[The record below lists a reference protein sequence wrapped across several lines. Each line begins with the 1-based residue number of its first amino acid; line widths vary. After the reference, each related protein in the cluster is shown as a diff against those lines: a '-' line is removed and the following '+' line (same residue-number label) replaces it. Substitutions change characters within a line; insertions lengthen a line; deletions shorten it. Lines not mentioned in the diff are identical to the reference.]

1 MSRCSKKKSD
11 ESGFNENYI
20 SLSEALQNADSEF
33 ALVYNSTRSDKRV
46 VDTEL
51 FQPKTRSEEDD
62 LYGYYVVNYDNGFA
76 MLSADRRRPAVLA
89 LSDEGSMHLSDTT
102 YNDGLNWYINEALS
116 SFGSTIVKPDTTIHS
131 TYPNEPYTTTTTV
144 YSERLLT
151 GFLSTFSQRY
161 PYNIYCYTDSAE
173 QAVVGCTPLA
183 VGTVMGY
190 YKWPE
195 SYESYTFDWTS
206 MYSSSMNTMW
216 ARLFEI
222 LGRSENLHSKYGTSS
237 TSTPIKNIAGTINR
251 LGYKNAEY
259 VTFNQTRLQSELSK
273 NNPVIMNGF
282 TTRTDPTT
290 NEEKTVG
297 HTWIIDGGYSTKTP
311 NQLEYGGGKYT
322 YRYYYHCV
330 WGWGGTANGYFILKS
345 TDTSIGGTPYE
356 PDTSTSGSADVYKN
370 LSMICGYTPNK

>member
-1 MSRCSKKKSD
+1 
-11 ESGFNENYI
+11 
-20 SLSEALQNADSEF
+20 
-33 ALVYNSTRSDKRV
+33 
-46 VDTEL
+46 
-51 FQPKTRSEEDD
+51 
-62 LYGYYVVNYDNGFA
+62 

-222 LGRSENLHSKYGTSS
+222 LGA
-237 TSTPIKNIAGTINR
+237 I
-251 LGYKNAEY
+251 
-259 VTFNQTRLQSELSK
+259 
-273 NNPVIMNGF
+273 
-282 TTRTDPTT
+282 
-290 NEEKTVG
+290 
-297 HTWIIDGGYSTKTP
+297 
-311 NQLEYGGGKYT
+311 
-322 YRYYYHCV
+322 
-330 WGWGGTANGYFILKS
+330 
-345 TDTSIGGTPYE
+345 
-356 PDTSTSGSADVYKN
+356 
-370 LSMICGYTPNK
+370 